1 MEEEAVVVK
10 SLDGRAEVRLIKQ
23 SACQHCEHDCGLAGD
38 SHEIKELNVEVEN
51 PIDAKPGQK
60 VVLEM
65 GNKEVYFAS
74 ILVYLLPLIFM
85 FAGYFIFGA
94 YLPQLIEIGN
104 EPAGMIGA
112 LGLLIASFFSLRK
125 VDDFLRKKKSFHPKI
140 TKILNN

>member
-10 SLDGRAEVRLIKQ
+10 SLEGRAEVRLIKQ

-51 PIDAKPGQK
+51 PIDAKPGQR
-60 VVLEM
+60 VALEM
-65 GNKEVYFAS
+65 GDKEVYFAS

-85 FAGYFIFGA
+85 FVGYFLFRA
-94 YLPQLIEIGN
+94 YLPQFVEIGF

-112 LGLLIASFFSLRK
+112 LVLLIISFFSLRK

-140 TKILNN
+140 TKILNK